1 MVFYGVL
8 KKNKLNTNQMLLKN
22 NHLNQRIWSLSG
34 PMMLSNVSLPLLGL
48 VDTAVMGHLD
58 SAIYLAA
65 VSVGAM
71 ILHFIFW
78 GFGFLRMST
87 VGLVAQAYG
96 ANNGNEIRNLLARAM
111 IFALVIAA
119 ALIVLQS
126 VLINVSLNLVKPSD
140 EVRLLTTSYFDIR
153 IWSAPATL
161 LTYVLLGWFLGM
173 QKARHVLV
181 VMVFVNLLNIVL
193 DLVLV
198 IGLGL
203 NVEGAALA
211 SLIAEYSGLFMA
223 LYLMSSLL
231 KSVPGHLQ
239 QKQVFE
245 WLAFRKLASLNSDIF
260 IRTITLLFVFAFF
273 TTQSARAGD
282 VVVAANAI
290 LLQFLTFMAYVL
302 DAYAHAAEAMV
313 GEALGE
319 KNISKIKRAVKACLL
334 WSLWSSV
341 IFSCVYLFTGKH
353 IIALLTD
360 INEVRLY
367 SEQYLLWLI
376 MVPVV
381 AVWSYLY
388 DGVFIGATWSREM
401 RNVMLMAVFTVYL
414 PAWLLSQSL
423 GNHGL
428 WLSMILFLAARGG
441 LMAWYY
447 KKKVQNV
454 DLMQSSY

>member
-1 MVFYGVL
+1 MDS
-8 KKNKLNTNQMLLKN
+8 KNK
-22 NHLNQRIWSLSG
+22 HLNRRIWSLSG

-58 SAIYLAA
+58 SAIYLGA

-96 ANNGNEIRNLLARAM
+96 ANNGDEIRNLLARGAV
-111 IFALVIAA
+111 FALVIAVL
-119 ALIVLQS
+119 LILLQS
-126 VLINVSLNLVKPSD
+126 ILITVSLNLVQPSH
-140 EVRLLTTSYFDIR
+140 EVALLTRDYFDIR

-173 QKARHVLV
+173 QKARHVLM
-181 VMVFVNLLNIVL
+181 VMVFVNVLNIIL

-198 IGLGL
+198 IGFGL
-203 NVEGAALA
+203 NVQGAALA
-211 SLIAEYSGLFMA
+211 SLIAEYSGLFLA
-223 LYLMSSLL
+223 IYLMRTLL
-231 KSVPGHLQ
+231 KDVSGQLH
-239 QKQVFE
+239 QKQVFD
-245 WLAFRKLASLNSDIF
+245 WSAFRKLVSLNTDIF

-290 LLQFLTFMAYVL
+290 LLQFLTFTAYVL

-313 GEALGE
+313 GEALGD
-319 KNISKIKRAVKACLL
+319 KNIKKIKQAVKACLI

-341 IFSCVYLFTGKH
+341 IFSCVYVIAGH
-353 IIALLTD
+353 QIIALLTD
-360 INEVRLY
+360 IEEVRLY
-367 SEQYLLWLI
+367 SESYLIWL
-376 MVPVV
+376 MMMPVV

-388 DGVFIGATWSREM
+388 DGVFIGATWSKEM
-401 RNVMLMAVFTVYL
+401 RNVMLMAVLIVYL
-414 PAWLLSQSL
+414 PVWLLSQSL

-447 KKKVQNV
+447 RKKLPAIN
-454 DLMQSSY
+454 LMQSSV